1 MPQVHP
7 SFPTFDGLMM
17 PGSADGPGTYPSPAV
32 QPLPNER
39 HGQDPPPLYNE
50 ARLPRPLRRM
60 AVSAPPAHIPPI
72 DPMTINKAVD
82 LLKAGQ
88 PVFCTG
94 VSDLSYTSGQAAAG
108 TWADMIR
115 INMEHGLFDIRA
127 LDEFMRGLL
136 DGGPTAS
143 GHLTPAIMVELPV
156 LGHSADA
163 VHANAWQFQ
172 QLLAR
177 GVHALLLCHAEVPE
191 AVAAYI
197 ECCRYSYHQQGVGA
211 GLKMGTRGAG
221 AQAGAGARWGVS
233 GPEYIELA
241 DPWPL
246 NPDGQLL
253 LGIKIEN
260 QAALANA
267 ETSAAVPGLSFAE
280 WGPGDMGLSFGHL
293 DAHDPPYPPEMWAA
307 RNRVK
312 DALAA
317 HNVPFFE
324 GQFSAENA
332 CDRFDEGVVIF
343 ASSDTHKDIAATVRA
358 HAGRTMPV

>member
-1 MPQVHP
+1 
-7 SFPTFDGLMM
+7 
-17 PGSADGPGTYPSPAV
+17 
-32 QPLPNER
+32 
-39 HGQDPPPLYNE
+39 
-50 ARLPRPLRRM
+50 
-60 AVSAPPAHIPPI
+60 
-72 DPMTINKAVD
+72 MTINKAVD

-94 VSDLSYTSGQAAAG
+94 VSDLSHASGRAAAG

-127 LDEFMRGLL
+127 LDEFMQGLL

-163 VHANAWQFQ
+163 VYANAWQFQ

-197 ECCRYSYHQQGVGA
+197 ECCRYSYHKQGVGA

-267 ETSAAVPGLSFAE
+267 EASAAVPGLSFAE

-317 HNVPFFE
+317 HDVPFFE